1 MFKDGLF
8 ALLIAMIATA
18 SFAQAQPKKGPN
30 GGMVVTSQEHPIEF
44 VLEGQKLIFYI
55 SDHDGSSLSTKD
67 MRGRATVQEGG
78 KTATVPLEPAAPNMM
93 IATCRRRSAQK
104 RASCSRLICMGMLSP
119 RDMLRNES
127 TALNVRC
134 GVNLVGLIRRRQSQ
148 HVRFAPCHRI
158 HVDCELTL
166 SH

>member
-44 VLEGQKLIFYI
+44 VLEGQKLIFYL

-93 IATCRRRSAQK
+93 IGNLQAPLGSKARVVFSANLHGH
-104 RASCSRLICMGMLSP
+104 SL
-119 RDMLRNES
+119 
-127 TALNVRC
+127 TARYVT
-134 GVNLVGLIRRRQSQ
+134 
-148 HVRFAPCHRI
+148 
-158 HVDCELTL
+158 E
-166 SH
+166 

>member
-78 KTATVPLEPAAPNMM
+78 KTATVPLDPAAPNMM
-93 IATCRRRSAQK
+93 IGNLQAPLGSKARVVFSANLHGH
-104 RASCSRLICMGMLSP
+104 SL
-119 RDMLRNES
+119 
-127 TALNVRC
+127 TARYVT
-134 GVNLVGLIRRRQSQ
+134 
-148 HVRFAPCHRI
+148 
-158 HVDCELTL
+158 E
-166 SH
+166 

>member
-8 ALLIAMIATA
+8 AVLIAMIATA

-78 KTATVPLEPAAPNMM
+78 KTATVPLDPAAPNMM
-93 IATCRRRSAQK
+93 IGNLQAPLGSKARVVFSANLHGH
-104 RASCSRLICMGMLSP
+104 SL
-119 RDMLRNES
+119 
-127 TALNVRC
+127 TARYVT
-134 GVNLVGLIRRRQSQ
+134 
-148 HVRFAPCHRI
+148 
-158 HVDCELTL
+158 E
-166 SH
+166 

>member
-44 VLEGQKLIFYI
+44 VLEGQKLIFYL
-55 SDHDGSSLSTKD
+55 SDHDGSSFSTKD

-78 KTATVPLEPAAPNMM
+78 KTATVPLDPAAPNMM
-93 IATCRRRSAQK
+93 IGNLQAPLGSKARVVFSANLHGH
-104 RASCSRLICMGMLSP
+104 SL
-119 RDMLRNES
+119 
-127 TALNVRC
+127 TARYVT
-134 GVNLVGLIRRRQSQ
+134 
-148 HVRFAPCHRI
+148 
-158 HVDCELTL
+158 E
-166 SH
+166 

>member
-44 VLEGQKLIFYI
+44 VLEGQKLIFYL

-67 MRGRATVQEGG
+67 MRGRGYG
-78 KTATVPLEPAAPNMM
+78 PG
-93 IATCRRRSAQK
+93 RW
-104 RASCSRLICMGMLSP
+104 
-119 RDMLRNES
+119 
-127 TALNVRC
+127 
-134 GVNLVGLIRRRQSQ
+134 
-148 HVRFAPCHRI
+148 
-158 HVDCELTL
+158 
-166 SH
+166 

>member
-93 IATCRRRSAQK
+93 IGNLQAPLGSKARVVFSANLHGH
-104 RASCSRLICMGMLSP
+104 SL
-119 RDMLRNES
+119 
-127 TALNVRC
+127 TARYVT
-134 GVNLVGLIRRRQSQ
+134 
-148 HVRFAPCHRI
+148 
-158 HVDCELTL
+158 E
-166 SH
+166 

>member
-44 VLEGQKLIFYI
+44 VLEGQKLIFYL

-93 IATCRRRSAQK
+93 IGNLQAPLGSKACVVFSANLHGH
-104 RASCSRLICMGMLSP
+104 SL
-119 RDMLRNES
+119 
-127 TALNVRC
+127 TARYVT
-134 GVNLVGLIRRRQSQ
+134 
-148 HVRFAPCHRI
+148 
-158 HVDCELTL
+158 E
-166 SH
+166 

>member
-44 VLEGQKLIFYI
+44 VLEGQKLIFYL

-78 KTATVPLEPAAPNMM
+78 KTATVPLEPAAPSMM
-93 IATCRRRSAQK
+93 IGNLQAPLGSKARVVFSANLHGH
-104 RASCSRLICMGMLSP
+104 SL
-119 RDMLRNES
+119 
-127 TALNVRC
+127 TARYVT
-134 GVNLVGLIRRRQSQ
+134 
-148 HVRFAPCHRI
+148 
-158 HVDCELTL
+158 E
-166 SH
+166 

>member
-8 ALLIAMIATA
+8 ALLIATIATA

-78 KTATVPLEPAAPNMM
+78 KTATVPLESAAPNMM
-93 IATCRRRSAQK
+93 IGNLQTPLGSKARVVFSANLHGH
-104 RASCSRLICMGMLSP
+104 SL
-119 RDMLRNES
+119 
-127 TALNVRC
+127 TARYVT
-134 GVNLVGLIRRRQSQ
+134 
-148 HVRFAPCHRI
+148 
-158 HVDCELTL
+158 E
-166 SH
+166 

>member
-8 ALLIAMIATA
+8 AVLIAMIATA

-93 IATCRRRSAQK
+93 IGNLQAPLGSKARVVFSANLHGH
-104 RASCSRLICMGMLSP
+104 SL
-119 RDMLRNES
+119 
-127 TALNVRC
+127 TARYVT
-134 GVNLVGLIRRRQSQ
+134 
-148 HVRFAPCHRI
+148 
-158 HVDCELTL
+158 E
-166 SH
+166 

>member
-78 KTATVPLEPAAPNMM
+78 KTATVPLEPAAPNRM
-93 IATCRRRSAQK
+93 IGNLQAPLGSKARVVFSANLHGH
-104 RASCSRLICMGMLSP
+104 SL
-119 RDMLRNES
+119 
-127 TALNVRC
+127 TARYVT
-134 GVNLVGLIRRRQSQ
+134 
-148 HVRFAPCHRI
+148 
-158 HVDCELTL
+158 E
-166 SH
+166 

>member
-44 VLEGQKLIFYI
+44 VLEGQKLIFYL

-78 KTATVPLEPAAPNMM
+78 KTATVPLDPAAPNMM
-93 IATCRRRSAQK
+93 IGNLQAPLGSKARVVFSANLHGH
-104 RASCSRLICMGMLSP
+104 AL
-119 RDMLRNES
+119 
-127 TALNVRC
+127 TARYVT
-134 GVNLVGLIRRRQSQ
+134 
-148 HVRFAPCHRI
+148 
-158 HVDCELTL
+158 E
-166 SH
+166 